1 MGDAMALYHTSGAS
15 ALSASP
21 VSRVVGEL
29 VQHFVALWWQDH
41 ASAPHYGPTYSHDE
55 QLAREAQL
63 LRFQQTVS
71 AEAQHAPRTVAE
83 RQATQDRLLS
93 AFRIFARVSL
103 GFEGG
108 NMDTL
113 LERGLPQM
121 GTLFAQTAKRFDPAI
136 SGQDI
141 FQAMRNVWTMNCLQL
156 MLGLPIRL
164 TPSIFAYSML
174 YPYTDNYLDDP
185 AISEV
190 EKIGF
195 NERFGR
201 RLMGEDVA
209 PASPHEEK
217 IDKLVRM
224 IEGQFPRSGYPQV
237 FQSLLAIHRAQIK
250 SVYLMRRGVSPYEVD
265 VLGISLEKGG
275 ASVLAD
281 GYLVAGSL
289 TAAQAAYMFGWGAF
303 VQLGDDLQD
312 VVQDAEDGL
321 STVFSQTAERWPLD
335 AVTDRTF
342 HFGQEVLK
350 GLECFEAPTAEPV
363 KQLMRRAVSRL
374 LIEAAGAAGHLYAAG
389 YVHNLELHSAF
400 RFSFLKDR
408 RKQLASQS
416 ASISRLVEAF
426 ARLDDVNASPPFPLP

>member
-1 MGDAMALYHTSGAS
+1 MTLDHTARTSVPS
-15 ALSASP
+15 APPMSQ
-21 VSRVVGEL
+21 VVQNL
-29 VQHFVALWWQDH
+29 VQHFTALWWEDH
-41 ASAPHYGPTYSHDE
+41 TRPPEYGPTYSHDE

-63 LRFQQTVS
+63 QRFQETVS
-71 AEAQHAPRTVAE
+71 AEAQHAPRTATE
-83 RQATQDRLLS
+83 RQATQDRILS
-93 AFRIFARVSL
+93 AFRVFARVSL

-108 NMDTL
+108 HMDTL

-136 SGQDI
+136 SGTDI

-156 MLGLPIRL
+156 MLGLPIQL
-164 TPSIFAYSML
+164 TPSVFAYSML
-174 YPYTDNYLDDP
+174 YPYSDNYLDDP
-185 AISEV
+185 AIAEPD
-190 EKIGF
+190 KIGF

-201 RLMGEDVA
+201 RLEGENIA
-209 PASPHEEK
+209 PANSQEEK
-217 IDKLVRM
+217 MYKLVGM
-224 IEGQFPRSGYPQV
+224 IEDQFPRLEYPQV

-289 TAAQAAYMFGWGAF
+289 TAAEAAYMFGWGAF

-312 VVQDAEDGL
+312 VVQDVEDGL
-321 STVFSQTAERWPLD
+321 STVFSQTAGRWPLD

-342 HFGQEVLK
+342 HFGQQVLK
-350 GLECFEAPTAEPV
+350 GLECFEAPTAESV

-374 LIEAAGAAGHLYAAG
+374 LIEAAGVAGHLYAAD
-389 YVHNLELHSAF
+389 YIHNLEPHSAF

-408 RKQLASQS
+408 RKQLAGQS
-416 ASISRLVEAF
+416 ASITRLVEAF
-426 ARLDDVNASPPFPLP
+426 ARLDDVDAPPPFPLP